1 MATVYAIF
9 PSGSALDEAMS
20 RLSLGHRA
28 EVIPPTDLESDA
40 TGNYDG
46 EGVAVG
52 GDEGMGAALPPL
64 GAGGGVTIGGSG
76 LAMVPATAALA
87 GALRGPGSR
96 LDNLPDA
103 ERRIFENALQNGSH
117 VLVVRHAE
125 AGLEAQLRQAGAEQ
139 VMRR

>member
-20 RLSLGHRA
+20 RLSLGDRA

-76 LAMVPATAALA
+76 LAMVPATAPS

-96 LDNLPDA
+96 LDNLPDD

-125 AGLEAQLRQAGAEQ
+125 AGLEAQLHQAGAEQ
-139 VMRR
+139 VMRK